1 MCIYVPLS
9 ASDSGLFDHNRAW
22 LDGPHPRRQ
31 SSYSGAD
38 VTREETI
45 IDNFRLWTEDDILCL
60 RPSGPMTAAVADE
73 LSARAVDILAS
84 HPHYYIL
91 GDLRDAG
98 PISPKLRRR
107 LAEFGASCPPRAIA
121 LFHASLFVQGI
132 NALLF
137 GAINVLGQRKQ
148 PWKQCE
154 TEAEARKW
162 LQTQRSSASDLPKMK
177 RQG

>member
-45 IDNFRLWTEDDILCL
+45 IDNFRLWTEDDI
-60 RPSGPMTAAVADE
+60 
-73 LSARAVDILAS
+73 
-84 HPHYYIL
+84 PHYYIL
-91 GDLRDAG
+91 GNLRDAG